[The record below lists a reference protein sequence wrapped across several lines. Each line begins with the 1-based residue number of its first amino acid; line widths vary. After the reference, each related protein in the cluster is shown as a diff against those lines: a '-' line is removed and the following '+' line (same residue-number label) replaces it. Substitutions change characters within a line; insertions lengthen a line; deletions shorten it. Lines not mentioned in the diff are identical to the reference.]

1 MLQPFLLNLN
11 AHEPYNY
18 VLHGLI
24 KLFFIKYAGKKTD
37 KDFMNKKITIIK
49 KKFRRMM
56 QKVP

>member
-11 AHEPYNY
+11 APEPYNY

-49 KKFRRMM
+49 KKNFGE
-56 QKVP
+56 